1 MMHKILTAALSATAL
16 AGAAAAPVFAQ
27 DPAQAGAEA
36 GAAETFTLTD
46 AQVTAF
52 VEAANGINALVQD
65 IQPRMQAAESQE
77 AQAQIQQEAQAEMET
92 IVQDAGLTVVEYN
105 SIANAARTD
114 QSVAARI
121 QAEAQAQAGN

>member
-1 MMHKILTAALSATAL
+1 
-16 AGAAAAPVFAQ
+16 
-27 DPAQAGAEA
+27 
-36 GAAETFTLTD
+36 
-46 AQVTAF
+46 
-52 VEAANGINALVQD
+52 
-65 IQPRMQAAESQE
+65 
-77 AQAQIQQEAQAEMET
+77 MET